1 MNNGQRATGNAKGTL
16 MHSPL
21 HVARCALL
29 LILSACSSPGTGH
42 LQQSVQ
48 TQLAGEGIVRR
59 ADDQQFRYTYY
70 SRSTR
75 GNRWEE
81 RDASIIV
88 TRARVYIFKNEK
100 VGLDL
105 DRDSRKKSEVRRE
118 GDRIVIAAGSGQS
131 RVSWAFRPPDDAD
144 GWVRDIRTALADS
157 TTP

>member
-1 MNNGQRATGNAKGTL
+1 MRL
-16 MHSPL
+16 PL
-21 HVARCALL
+21 SVARCALL
-29 LILSACSSPGTGH
+29 LFLAACQRAGTGH
-42 LQQSVQ
+42 LPTTIQS
-48 TQLAGEGIVRR
+48 QLESEGILRR

-88 TRARVYIFKNEK
+88 TKLRIYIFKNEK

-118 GDRIVIAAGSGQS
+118 GDRVIIAAGTGQS
-131 RVSWAFRPPDDAD
+131 RVSWAFRPPDDPD
-144 GWVRDIRTALADS
+144 GWARDLRAVLADS
-157 TTP
+157 T